1 MTEPTRGFSQT
12 EFEARTGL
20 TQQLMHA
27 AHLDAILVTT
37 EAEIRYY
44 TGFHTQFFESPTRP
58 WFLVIPAEGKPIAVI
73 PAIGETGMCA
83 TWIDDVRTWPSPRP
97 SDDGISLLSSVIEAL
112 SSRFGR
118 VGMPM

>member
-1 MTEPTRGFSQT
+1 MTEPTSGFSQT

-27 AHLDAILVTT
+27 ANLDAILVTT

-58 WFLVIPAEGKPIAVI
+58 WFLVIPAEGKPI
-73 PAIGETGMCA
+73 G
-83 TWIDDVRTWPSPRP
+83 
-97 SDDGISLLSSVIEAL
+97 GIVELSSLMQQWHRQKRE
-112 SSRFGR
+112 R
-118 VGMPM
+118 VGAGYSWAKLSGIAQRGSNDLPRHFPVHAF